1 MTAKQSTLRMRC
13 FCIAVCLA
21 AGFCSAAAL
30 AQQPQQEKQTQQAQP
45 RKQPKQIV
53 TLPSLT
59 AQGFE
64 IKASLGSSLV
74 LQRGKDV
81 WICDMLTI
89 KSSCDPAE

>member
-1 MTAKQSTLRMRC
+1 MLRVMTARQPTVRASRL
-13 FCIAVCLA
+13 CI
-21 AGFCSAAAL
+21 AAL
-30 AQQPQQEKQTQQAQP
+30 ATACCIGSAQAEQQQQQRKAQKP
-45 RKQPKQIV
+45 LV

-74 LQRGKDV
+74 LQKGKDV

-89 KSSCDPAE
+89 KSSCDPAQ

>member
-1 MTAKQSTLRMRC
+1 MLRAMTAKQSAVPTRRH
-13 FCIAVCLA
+13 CIAVLLA
-21 AGFCSAAAL
+21 VGFWTGPAHAQ
-30 AQQPQQEKQTQQAQP
+30 AQQQQQ
-45 RKQPKQIV
+45 RKQPKPIV

-74 LQRGKDV
+74 LQKGKDV

-89 KSSCDPAE
+89 KSNCDAAE

>member
-1 MTAKQSTLRMRC
+1 MLPAVTAKQSTVRTRWL
-13 FCIAVCLA
+13 CIAVLLA
-21 AGFCSAAAL
+21 AAFYGGPAP
-30 AQQPQQEKQTQQAQP
+30 AQQPQQ
-45 RKQPKQIV
+45 RKQPKPLV

-74 LQRGKDV
+74 LQKGKDV

-89 KSSCDPAE
+89 KSSCDAAE